1 MFNSVFATSR
11 PFYSLFIFNDT
22 LIQQWIHHL
31 VGALEHFYFSIQLGM
46 SSSQLT
52 NSYFS
57 EGYCRRKT
65 TNQSEFRIQ
74 FHNLLMVAEELR
86 WIVAKSCTTKR
97 MIETLWIMGCLPPIN
112 WCRISQ
118 PSIVVW
124 FMGFTTVL
132 LMNNIKCRL
141 ATFCWSSTVKAYG
154 PMDFAGSRHL
164 CWWNHHTIYPCEIH
178 IKFLAKSE
186 CQIPMT
192 VLWLFGMP
200 CLACLVMKSDFF
212 LAKIAS

>member
-1 MFNSVFATSR
+1 MSNCVFATIR

-31 VGALEHFYFSIQLGM
+31 VGALEHFYFSIQLGT

-65 TNQSEFRIQ
+65 TNQSEFSIQ

-86 WIVAKSCTTKR
+86 WLVAKSCTTKR

-118 PSIVVW
+118 PSTVVW

-132 LMNNIKCRL
+132 LMNNIKWTGLRH
-141 ATFCWSSTVKAYG
+141 
-154 PMDFAGSRHL
+154 FAGQARL
-164 CWWNHHTIYPCEIH
+164 KPMALWILLLHTTFADETIIQLILVKSPF
-178 IKFLAKSE
+178 FLAKPE

-200 CLACLVMKSDFF
+200 CLACLVMTSDFWQ
-212 LAKIAS
+212 KIAR